1 MQLHDLQPAP
11 GSKKNR
17 KRVGRGPGAGQGK
30 TAGRGT
36 KGQNSRSGGGVR
48 PYFEGGQLPLV
59 RRLPHL
65 RGFTNI
71 WRVEFKPVN
80 LARLEDFTADSE
92 VTPATL
98 ASAGIIKKAT
108 DRVAILAEG
117 DIDAMILKEE
127 VWDKDKEVEVD
138 KPRAQIFFVAYT
150 LDGVKDKIS
159 TGFAGMSWDGTM
171 LVAPREARTSEEQ
184 KRFAGSPGLRYEDL
198 ARLTGPHE
206 KIVGFA

>member
-80 LARLEDFTADSE
+80 LARLAGFAAGSE
-92 VTPATL
+92 VSPTTL
-98 ASAGIIKKAT
+98 ASAGIIKKVT

-117 DIDAMILKEE
+117 EIDRPLTIKAHR
-127 VWDKDKEVEVD
+127 VSQA
-138 KPRAQIFFVAYT
+138 AQ
-150 LDGVKDKIS
+150 
-159 TGFAGMSWDGTM
+159 
-171 LVAPREARTSEEQ
+171 
-184 KRFAGSPGLRYEDL
+184 
-198 ARLTGPHE
+198 E
-206 KIVGFA
+206 KIVAAGGTVEIIEV